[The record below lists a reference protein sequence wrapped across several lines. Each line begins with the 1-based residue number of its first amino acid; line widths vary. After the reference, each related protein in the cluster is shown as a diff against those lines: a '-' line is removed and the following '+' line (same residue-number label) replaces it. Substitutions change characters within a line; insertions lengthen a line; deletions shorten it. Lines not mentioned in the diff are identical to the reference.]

1 MSRHSIISSHTS
13 IVIAL
18 TLLLHASSQS
28 LLPSYVFAKSTL
40 PRHALASTATLDEN
54 VSSNERQAQSMPV
67 VRLKATLAGH
77 TKSITEIA
85 FSPDGETIA
94 TGSEDGTVR
103 LWSARTGKQK
113 ALIVGADKYA
123 WVQLVWSPDGQKL
136 ATSSARNRDENRN
149 TQVWDAGTG
158 ELKATLDAENSSSYI
173 SAWSPDGRSILT
185 GSSGGTAKLWDAETG
200 KPKATLEQEPPL
212 LKQTDSVLK
221 SIFKDQ
227 RLFDESYVNGY
238 FVAGGQTI
246 LTTSGHQPPKLWNAT
261 TGELKTILKLADT
274 TPDKSY
280 YYYVGDLLNSPDKQL
295 IVWQGSSGTVLL
307 DAATGQPKYA
317 LGDIGRLVAFSPDGQ
332 TILTV
337 KRHDIARLRG
347 ESDQLYLRD
356 VATGQIRLAFEKIP
370 EGTNRFF
377 WSPEGETIAV
387 IGDARTMTRLLDAHT
402 GRVKARLPY
411 QGCVPDRL
419 FGSDGCEPF
428 IFSADGRVLL
438 KLKETLKLWSTNTGE
453 LIAALGSARLPAA
466 FSPTDKSLLATRGR
480 DKKTLLLWEV
490 AIK

>member
-1 MSRHSIISSHTS
+1 MFRRSIVSSHTA
-13 IVIAL
+13 IVITL
-18 TLLLHASSQS
+18 TLFLHALSQS
-28 LLPSYVFAKSTL
+28 LSPSFAKSTS
-40 PRHALASTATLDEN
+40 PYHALASTATPDAN
-54 VSSNERQAQSMPV
+54 SSNNERQPQLMPV

-77 TKSITEIA
+77 KKSITEIA

-103 LWSARTGKQK
+103 LWSTRTGKHK

-123 WVQLVWSPDGQKL
+123 WVQLIWSPDGRKL
-136 ATSSARNRDENRN
+136 ATNSSHNRDENRK

-158 ELKATLDAENSSSYI
+158 ELKATLGAEISRDYL
-173 SAWSPDGRSILT
+173 SAWSPDGRTLLT

-200 KPKATLEQEPPL
+200 RLKAMLEQEPPL
-212 LKQTDSVLK
+212 LKQTNSVLK
-221 SIFKDQ
+221 SLLKDQ
-227 RLFDESYVNGY
+227 RLYDDSYVNGY

-246 LTTSGHQPPKLWNAT
+246 LTTSYHQPPKLWNAA
-261 TGELKTILKLADT
+261 TGELKAILKRADT

-280 YYYVGDLLNSPDKQL
+280 FYYSSDLLSPDKQL
-295 IVWQGSSGTVLL
+295 LVWHDSSGTVLL
-307 DAATGQPKYA
+307 DAATGQPKYT
-317 LGDIGRLVAFSPDGQ
+317 LGDIGRLVAFSPDGR

-337 KRHDIARLRG
+337 KRHDTVRLRG
-347 ESDQLYLRD
+347 NSDQLYLRD
-356 VATGQIRLAFEKIP
+356 VATSQIRLAFEKIP
-370 EGTNRFF
+370 EGADRSF
-377 WSPEGETIAV
+377 WSPQGETIAV
-387 IGDARTMTRLLDAHT
+387 IGEARTKTRLLDART

-411 QGCVPDRL
+411 QGCTPDTL
-419 FGSDGCEPF
+419 FGSNGCEPF

-438 KLKETLKLWSTNTGE
+438 KLKETLKLWSANTGE

-466 FSPTDKSLLATRGR
+466 FSPTDRSLLATRGR